1 MLDLGDYL
9 VKPSALNTPEQI
21 ILYGKPGGGK
31 SWLAASASLVQEL
44 SPVLIIDTEG
54 STAGTVAGFP
64 DENLD
69 ILPITVTPDDL
80 EQFDEVTDAVR
91 DEIRFQ
97 KFNQIVQALVD
108 QKHKY
113 KTVIIDTLDVAQT
126 WAEGHFKRNAPI
138 TKNGERNT
146 LAAYGE
152 LKEWTVKL
160 VRNLK
165 GGDFLSILVYH
176 ESIEKTETGAMVS
189 EITMVGSARAVV
201 PGIPD
206 IVGRVKRYVDD
217 ETEKEVTEV
226 FFGSGGD
233 QAATKNRFSLPV
245 VMYDPTM
252 QDVIDAIKENNK

>member
-9 VKPSALNTPEQI
+9 VKPSALNKPEQI

-31 SWLAASASLVQEL
+31 SWLAASTSLVEEL

-80 EQFDEVTDAVR
+80 AQFDEVTDAVR

-97 KFNQIVQALVD
+97 KFDQIVSALMN
-108 QKHKY
+108 QNHKY
-113 KTVIIDTLDVAQT
+113 KTVIIDTLDVAQS

-138 TKNGERNT
+138 TQGGERDTWASYAN
-146 LAAYGE
+146 
-152 LKEWTVKL
+152 LKEWTIKI

-165 GGDFLSILVYH
+165 AAPFLSVLVYH
-176 ESIEKTETGAMVS
+176 ETIEKSDTGAMIS
-189 EITMVGSARAVV
+189 EITMVGSARTVV

-206 IVGRVKRYVDD
+206 IVGRVKRYFD
-217 ETEKEVTEV
+217 EESDKEVTEV

-233 QAATKNRFSLPV
+233 QAATKNRFQLPV

-252 QDVIDAIKENNK
+252 QDIIDAIKENN